1 MKNRLLP
8 LLLLLST
15 LSVAHAKDTIEDGR
29 MWLTLSHDYH
39 INDKWRLN
47 LHLQP
52 RWREEGREFD
62 QIIYRPGIY
71 YKVNS
76 ALSLGVGYG
85 YILTH
90 LLNSGNTHEQR
101 LWEDVLYQ
109 TNLTE
114 NIKFLSRSRLEQ
126 RHLESYSDIA
136 HRFRQMVRFS
146 VPTRLMNGLS
156 AVFYNEYFIN
166 MNDASWGVH
175 KGFDQNRAFL
185 GVNYTWSKHINA
197 DFGYLNQYVNR
208 PTVDAENHVLTITIN
223 TQF

>member
-1 MKNRLLP
+1 MNKLYLLIV
-8 LLLLLST
+8 LLGINAFAL
-15 LSVAHAKDTIEDGR
+15 ADDTIEDGR
-29 MWLTLSHDYH
+29 FWLTLSHDYH
-39 INDKWRLN
+39 INDKWRVN

-76 ALSLGVGYG
+76 ELSLGIGYG

-109 TNLTE
+109 TNITDD
-114 NIKFLSRSRLEQ
+114 IKFLSRSRLEQ
-126 RHLESYSDIA
+126 RHLEGQSDVA

-146 VPTRLMNGLS
+146 VPTRLMSGLS
-156 AVFYNEYFIN
+156 AVFYDEYFIN
-166 MNDASWGVH
+166 FNSADWGVLR
-175 KGFDQNRAFL
+175 GFDQNRAFI
-185 GVNYTWSKHINA
+185 GVNYQFNKQANM
-197 DFGYLNQYVNR
+197 DVGYLNQYINR
-208 PTVDAENHVLTITIN
+208 PNIDAENHVFAITVN

>member
-1 MKNRLLP
+1 MKKILLILI
-8 LLLLLST
+8 LLGVSSL
-15 LSVAHAKDTIEDGR
+15 AHAEDTIEDGR
-29 MWLTLSHDYH
+29 FWLTLSHDYH

-52 RWREEGREFD
+52 RWRHEGDEFD

-71 YKVNS
+71 YKV
-76 ALSLGVGYG
+76 APGLSFGMGYG

-90 LLNSGNTHEQR
+90 LTNGGNTHEQR
-101 LWEDVLYQ
+101 LWEDVIYQ

-114 NIKFLSRSRLEQ
+114 DIKFLSRSRLEQ
-126 RHLESYSDIA
+126 RHLEGRADVA
-136 HRFRQMVRFS
+136 HRFRQMVRFA
-146 VPTRLMNGLS
+146 VPTQLISGLS
-156 AVFYNEYFIN
+156 AVFYDEYFVN

-185 GVNYTWSKHINA
+185 GVNYQLNKHMNA

-208 PTVDAENHVLTITIN
+208 PTVDVENHVLAITIN